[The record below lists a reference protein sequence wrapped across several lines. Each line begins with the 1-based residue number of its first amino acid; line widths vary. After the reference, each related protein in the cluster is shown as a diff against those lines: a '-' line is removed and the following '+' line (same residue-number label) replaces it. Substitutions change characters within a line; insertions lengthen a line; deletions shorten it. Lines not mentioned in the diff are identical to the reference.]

1 MTDVSYEYNL
11 KPGSGKFKEDY
22 QRKVTSV
29 QRAIKILICL
39 SRGINNLT
47 GIAAECN
54 LSNATAHRILRTLEE
69 TGAVFQDPV
78 SRRYFLGLSIIGLT
92 ANPNL
97 THELLILSAEKEVR
111 ILSAYTE
118 ETVSLLTI
126 SGLKLVRLF
135 SVPSRH
141 PLRVVEIPDEER
153 KIGDIYSGAPA
164 KVLLSQYPE
173 DKFRQ
178 LLRYI
183 KLEIAGNPDINFEEL
198 ILQIRQVRK
207 QGYAITYGEIVK
219 GGLCIS
225 VPVRDYALPVAL
237 NIYGPAE
244 RIKPRT
250 ADYLEKAM
258 ESAERISMNIRK
270 TFHHNR

>member
-1 MTDVSYEYNL
+1 MKSVNDEHNL
-11 KPGSGKFKEDY
+11 KPGSGKFNKD
-22 QRKVTSV
+22 QSRNVTSV

-54 LSNATAHRILRTLEE
+54 LSNATVHRLLRTLEE
-69 TGAVFQDPV
+69 TGAVFQDPI
-78 SRRYFLGLSIIGLT
+78 SRRYFLGRSIISLT
-92 ANPNL
+92 ANSDL

-111 ILSAYTE
+111 LLSSYTE

-153 KIGDIYSGAPA
+153 RVGDIYSGAPA

-183 KLEIAGNPDINFEEL
+183 KLEIAENPSINIEEL
-198 ILQIRQVRK
+198 MLQIKQVRK
-207 QGYAITYGEIVK
+207 QGYAITYGETVK

-225 VPVRDYALPVAL
+225 VPVRDYVLPVSL

-244 RIKPRT
+244 RIKPRIVE
-250 ADYLEKAM
+250 YLDKALG
-258 ESAERISMNIRK
+258 SAVRISTNIRK
-270 TFHHNR
+270 ILHNNS

>member
-1 MTDVSYEYNL
+1 MKSVNDEHYLN
-11 KPGSGKFKEDY
+11 PGSGKINAD
-22 QRKVTSV
+22 RSRNVTSV

-47 GIAAECN
+47 GIAAECD
-54 LSNATAHRILRTLEE
+54 LSNATVHRLLKTLEE
-69 TGAVFQDPV
+69 TGAVFQDPA
-78 SRRYFLGLSIIGLT
+78 SRRYFLGRSIIGLT

-111 ILSAYTE
+111 LLSACTE
-118 ETVSLLTI
+118 ETVSLLSI

-141 PLRVVEIPDEER
+141 PLRVVDIPDEER
-153 KIGDIYSGAPA
+153 RVGDIYTGAPA

-183 KLEIAGNPDINFEEL
+183 KLEIAENPAINIEEL
-198 ILQIRQVRK
+198 MLQIKQIRK
-207 QGYAITYGEIVK
+207 QGYAVTAGETVK

-225 VPVRDYALPVAL
+225 VPVRDYVMPVSL

-258 ESAERISMNIRK
+258 ESAERISTNIRNI
-270 TFHHNR
+270 FHHNL